1 MNKIGMKTCNSFL
14 DGPAIYIGD
23 LIDLMNFLVKELK
36 RINPTVDLEE
46 VSVENCVSKRFQKIL
61 QSQMD
66 VVWDQLSSKTK
77 MLIRDLQILR
87 SLML

>member
-1 MNKIGMKTCNSFL
+1 
-14 DGPAIYIGD
+14 
-23 LIDLMNFLVKELK
+23 MNFIVKELK

-46 VSVENCVSKRFQKIL
+46 VTVENCVSKRFQKIL

-77 MLIRDLQILR
+77 LLIRDLQILR